1 MKREVKWMK
10 IERGIKSKQVAFR
23 SRIQFLMMSFR
34 AAKKHKKNDNDMDV
48 DDDEADDTEDEEG
61 EEEEESANDK
71 EDGDDQQTPRKSPK
85 KKKSKTKKAPRKS
98 ELDMTALTNE
108 QAALAA
114 LESDQLL
121 HLRLRKKYY
130 VEALNFIRLVENSM
144 EIMAQLLGSTNKA
157 EVLESMEFFRVAY
170 EYQFDGAK
178 VLFKMPYTLQ

>member
-1 MKREVKWMK
+1 
-10 IERGIKSKQVAFR
+10 
-23 SRIQFLMMSFR
+23 MSFR
-34 AAKKHKKNDNDMDV
+34 LAKKREKNDNDMDV
-48 DDDEADDTEDEEG
+48 DDDEADDTEEDEG
-61 EEEEESANDK
+61 EGEDESENN
-71 EDGDDQQTPRKSPK
+71 DQQTPRKSPP

-178 VLFKMPYTLQ
+178 VLLKIPYTLQ